1 MKKILKAIGAVTLAA
16 VTVYSIYHIVR
27 LVKKYDVLSLLY
39 GFDLLHRGH
48 EGIIDISRKGV
59 KFISR
64 KSEENLYAFSE
75 HLSANGYRL
84 VGRFGRSD
92 LYDYQGVEVIVK
104 QTVLFNKY
112 YLFEVYNESFFE
124 AELAA

>member
-1 MKKILKAIGAVTLAA
+1 MKKFLKTIGAVSVIV
-16 VTVYSIYHIVR
+16 VTAYSIYHLIR
-27 LVKKYDVLSLLY
+27 LIKKYDVLSLLY

-64 KSEENLYAFSE
+64 KSEENLDAFSE
-75 HLSANGYRL
+75 YLKANGYRL

-104 QTVLFNKY
+104 QSMLFNKY

-124 AELAA
+124 AELSA